1 MELAKPK
8 SGLTPVISTP
18 ESAATFKDDGVQKLL
33 VVGNT
38 GAGKTAQIW
47 TLPGRKFAY
56 IFDPAAMATLKG
68 CPNLDVVRFMPEFSE
83 LDATLKGFNKGSRD
97 DKPPG
102 KQPEPLVYQ
111 RWVDDLN
118 ARSDSNFFAQYDWVI
133 IDSITFLV
141 EAMMDRQLYI
151 NNRYGGLTDQ
161 SDYRVAGNKVT
172 SNFKTLTSQNI
183 NLYVT
188 GHIDTYQDEDTKRI
202 VTQLRLPGRARG
214 MLPIMFSNIWRAY
227 SKTKTEYFLRTHP
240 EPQGFA
246 DIRTTLPGLAED
258 QPVTI
263 TDFGNAQRFGIGAL
277 LTKNGFRP
285 KATQQATGG

>member
-1 MELAKPK
+1 MELAKPASK
-8 SGLTPVISTP
+8 LTPVISTP
-18 ESAATFKDDGVQKLL
+18 ESAASFKDDGVQKLL

-68 CPNLDVVRFMPEFSE
+68 CPNLDVVRFMPEYAE

-97 DKPPG
+97 DKPASERVPT
-102 KQPEPLVYQ
+102 VYQ
-111 RWVDDLN
+111 NWVADLN
-118 ARSDSNFFAQYDWVI
+118 ARSDSGFFAQYDWLCV
-133 IDSITFLV
+133 DSITFLV

-161 SDYRVAGNKVT
+161 SDYRVTGNKVT
-172 SNFKTLTSQNI
+172 ALFKTLTAQPM

-258 QPVTI
+258 QPATI
-263 TDFGNAQRFGIGAL
+263 TDFSKAQAFGIGAL